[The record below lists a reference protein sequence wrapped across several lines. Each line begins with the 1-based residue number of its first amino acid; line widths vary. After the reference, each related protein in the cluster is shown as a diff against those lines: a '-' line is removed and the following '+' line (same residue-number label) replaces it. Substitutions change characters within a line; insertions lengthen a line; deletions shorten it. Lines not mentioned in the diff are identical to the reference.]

1 MPESREATASH
12 MILDDSLSTVIKT
25 DGFLPL
31 EGIEIDATD
40 KEAKRFPKGHLAQSG
55 LPYQIDSSCAVKRG
69 QINLRVSSILKY
81 GEPPES
87 KSKDRRVVSPTSYC
101 MVRKFRVG
109 MALVFTDYV
118 IGFLSSDLVFQPTW
132 ALSRDELS
140 SSPSDFYSRE
150 WDFLPA
156 LSEWMLGR
164 VGMER
169 NGLACEVIRTTNDV
183 FLGIGVYTVIEIFF
197 LAGLSPFLTEAELF
211 NNPSRV
217 ARLCRGYFEFLHK
230 SHTSLWMGGYLAP
243 TTQHR
248 LGYIDW
254 LHVYAKDRCKIPYRM
269 AKLVDDYVAQVKQQ
283 STLSERWTRYDTDL
297 FYDVSEPTLLSTFL
311 SLDHNLGHLVFGT
324 HQWTELGGTLSECP
338 DPVTSY
344 FAQQGLLGGPTFLRP
359 AHYSPLFL
367 DHHNFCAQSLLH
379 QTVYTYRNNK
389 QIWSITPL
397 PQNSQGV
404 RAKEDSAKPQRI
416 EGMERKRMLSSYIVQ
431 NTQKV
436 AIGPLEY
443 CGNTHCITMGRST
456 IVVPCYGDPSLPEFY
471 AERDLKNH
479 LMPNGVHGERRPS
492 LTAGATKELESQM
505 GEFANSHTRKQAPEE
520 DPENVQPDEQ
530 PKRVKT
536 TRLSADKRLALLLA
550 SETS

>member
-1 MPESREATASH
+1 MSSSLFCLFIRLHILRVLLRGPLPSAAVGKFTHLGFQFLCCSGCKAWPALTANSIWHKAILQDRNGTRTGIATCLTAGINQTYARRCSALTMPESREATASH
-12 MILDDSLSTVIKT
+12 MILDDSLSTVIKA

-40 KEAKRFPKGHLAQSG
+40 KEAKRFPKGHPAQSG
-55 LPYQIDSSCAVKRG
+55 LPYRIDSSSAVKRG
-69 QINLRVSSILKY
+69 TNKSQGFVYPEIWRTTGKQKQGSKGCLTDLILHGISY
-81 GEPPES
+81 TNRALILDLGSLFLMIQWLTHTWVQLYPRSDYES
-87 KSKDRRVVSPTSYC
+87 TVKIVNKK
-101 MVRKFRVG
+101 VRKFRVG

-132 ALSRDELS
+132 ALSRDELP

-217 ARLCRGYFEFLHK
+217 ARLCGGYFEFLHK
-230 SHTSLWMGGYLAP
+230 SHTSLWKLLRPAMKDGYLAP

-269 AKLVDDYVAQVKQQ
+269 AKLVDDYVARVKQQ
-283 STLSERWTRYDTDL
+283 STLSERWTRYDTDS
-297 FYDVSEPTLLSTFL
+297 FYDVFEPTLLSTFL

-344 FAQQGLLGGPTFLRP
+344 FAQQGP
-359 AHYSPLFL
+359 
-367 DHHNFCAQSLLH
+367 
-379 QTVYTYRNNK
+379 
-389 QIWSITPL
+389 
-397 PQNSQGV
+397 
-404 RAKEDSAKPQRI
+404 
-416 EGMERKRMLSSYIVQ
+416 SSS
-431 NTQKV
+431 
-436 AIGPLEY
+436 
-443 CGNTHCITMGRST
+443 CST
-456 IVVPCYGDPSLPEFY
+456 S
-471 AERDLKNH
+471 
-479 LMPNGVHGERRPS
+479 
-492 LTAGATKELESQM
+492 
-505 GEFANSHTRKQAPEE
+505 
-520 DPENVQPDEQ
+520 
-530 PKRVKT
+530 
-536 TRLSADKRLALLLA
+536 
-550 SETS
+550 